1 MSSSSA
7 ASLTE
12 HFGSLD
18 DPRIE
23 RTKRHELIDI
33 LTIALCGAIAGADS
47 WVDVEAFGRRKEGW
61 LRKML
66 ELPNG
71 IPSHDTFGRVF
82 ARLDAEQFERCFTEW
97 VLAVSEVLQGDV
109 VAIDGKAVRRSHDR
123 YVGKGAIH
131 MVSAWAC
138 ASGVVL
144 GQTSVDRR
152 SNEITAIP
160 RLLQMLAV
168 EGCIVTIDA
177 MGCQREIAS
186 KILKEEADYVLAVKR
201 NQLLLHEGMVDVF
214 DLIRNSG
221 LDDIDHDYHETVD
234 AGHGRVETRRC
245 WTVSDLGN
253 VKYVDEYRRWP
264 GLTTL
269 AMVEGERQVG
279 DKTTVE
285 ARYYISSLPNDAS
298 ALLSAV
304 RSHWSIE
311 NQLHWSLDVTF
322 NEDGSRVRSGN
333 GAENFSVLRRMAL
346 NLLKAEKSTKRS
358 LAGKRKDAAW
368 DNDYLLKVLAQ

>member
-1 MSSSSA
+1 MASGT

-12 HFGSLD
+12 HFGSLV
-18 DPRIE
+18 DPRID
-23 RTKRHELIDI
+23 RTKRHNLMDI
-33 LTIALCGAIAGADS
+33 VTIALCGVIAGADS
-47 WVDVEAFGRRKEGW
+47 WVDVEAFGKRKAEW

-66 ELPNG
+66 DLPNG

-82 ARLDAEQFERCFTEW
+82 AQLDAQQFERCFTEW
-97 VLAVSEVLQGDV
+97 VLAVREVLQGDV
-109 VAIDGKAVRRSHDR
+109 VAIDGKRVRRSHDR
-123 YVGKGAIH
+123 YIGKDAIH
-131 MVSAWAC
+131 MVSAWAS
-138 ASGVVL
+138 ASGVAL
-144 GQTSVDRR
+144 GQTRVDGR

-160 RLLQMLAV
+160 RLLEMLQV

-177 MGCQREIAS
+177 MGCQKEVAS
-186 KILKEEADYVLAVKR
+186 KILEERADYVLAVKR
-201 NQLLLHEGMVDVF
+201 NQGRLHEGVADVF
-214 DLIRNSG
+214 DLARKSG
-221 LDDIDHDYHETVD
+221 FDSLDHDYHETVD

-245 WTVSDLGN
+245 WTVSDPGN
-253 VKYVDEYRRWP
+253 VRYVDEYGQWP

-269 AMVEGERQVG
+269 VMVEGERIVG
-279 DKTTVE
+279 GKTTVE
-285 ARYYISSLPNDAS
+285 SRYYISSLPNDAS
-298 ALLSAV
+298 VLLNAV

-368 DNDYLLKVLAQ
+368 DNDYLFKVLAQ

>member
-1 MSSSSA
+1 MASDT

-12 HFGSLD
+12 HFGSLV
-18 DPRIE
+18 DPRID
-23 RTKRHELIDI
+23 RTKRHNLMDI
-33 LTIALCGAIAGADS
+33 VTIALCGVIAGADS
-47 WVDVEAFGRRKEGW
+47 WVDVEAFGKRKAEW

-66 ELPNG
+66 DLPNG

-82 ARLDAEQFERCFTEW
+82 SKLDAQQFERCFTEW
-97 VLAVSEVLQGDV
+97 VLAVREVLQGDV
-109 VAIDGKAVRRSHDR
+109 VAIDGKRVRRSHDR
-123 YVGKGAIH
+123 YIGKDALH
-131 MVSAWAC
+131 MVSAWAS
-138 ASGVVL
+138 ASGVAL
-144 GQTSVDRR
+144 GQTRVDGR

-160 RLLQMLAV
+160 RLLKMLQV

-177 MGCQREIAS
+177 MGCQKEVAS
-186 KILKEEADYVLAVKR
+186 KILEERADYVLAVKR
-201 NQLLLHEGMVDVF
+201 NQGRLHEDVHDIF
-214 DLIRNSG
+214 DLARKSG
-221 LDDIDHDYHETVD
+221 FDSLDHDYHETVN

-245 WTVSDLGN
+245 WAVSDLDHIR
-253 VKYVDEYRRWP
+253 YVDDGGQWP

-269 AMVEGERQVG
+269 VMVEGERLVG
-279 DKTTVE
+279 GMTTVE
-285 ARYYISSLPNDAS
+285 SRYYISSLPNDAS
-298 ALLSAV
+298 VLLNAV

-346 NLLKAEKSTKRS
+346 NLLKAEKTTRRS
-358 LAGKRKDAAW
+358 LTGKQKDAAW

>member
-1 MSSSSA
+1 MASYT

-12 HFGSLD
+12 HFGSLV
-18 DPRIE
+18 DPRID
-23 RTKRHELIDI
+23 RTKRHNLMDI
-33 LTIALCGAIAGADS
+33 ITIALCGVIAGADS
-47 WVDVEAFGRRKEGW
+47 WVDVEAFGKRKVEW

-66 ELPNG
+66 DLPNG

-82 ARLDAEQFERCFTEW
+82 AKLDAQQFERCFTEW
-97 VLAVSEVLQGDV
+97 VLAVREVLQGDV
-109 VAIDGKAVRRSHDR
+109 VAIDGKRVRRSHDR
-123 YVGKGAIH
+123 YIGKDAIH
-131 MVSAWAC
+131 MVGAWAS
-138 ASGVVL
+138 ASGVAL
-144 GQTSVDRR
+144 GQTRVDGR

-160 RLLQMLAV
+160 RLLEMLQV

-177 MGCQREIAS
+177 MGCQKEVAS
-186 KILKEEADYVLAVKR
+186 KILEERADYVLAVKR
-201 NQLLLHEGMVDVF
+201 NQGRLHEGVADVF
-214 DLIRNSG
+214 DLARKSG
-221 LDDIDHDYHETVD
+221 FDSLDHDYHETVN

-245 WTVSDLGN
+245 WAVSDLDHIR
-253 VKYVDEYRRWP
+253 YVDDGGQWP

-269 AMVEGERQVG
+269 AMVEGERIVG
-279 DKTTVE
+279 GKTTVE
-285 ARYYISSLPNDAS
+285 SRYYISSLPNDAS
-298 ALLSAV
+298 VLLNAV

-346 NLLKAEKSTKRS
+346 NLLKAEKTTRRS

-368 DNDYLLKVLAQ
+368 DNDYLFKVLAQ

>member
-1 MSSSSA
+1 MASDT

-12 HFGSLD
+12 HFGSLV
-18 DPRIE
+18 DPRID
-23 RTKRHELIDI
+23 RTKRHNLMDI
-33 LTIALCGAIAGADS
+33 VTIALCGVIAGADS
-47 WVDVEAFGRRKEGW
+47 WVDVEAFGRRKAEW

-66 ELPNG
+66 NLPNG

-82 ARLDAEQFERCFTEW
+82 AKLDAQQFERCFTEW
-97 VLAVSEVLQGDV
+97 VLAVREVLQGDV
-109 VAIDGKAVRRSHDR
+109 VAIDGKRVRRSHDR
-123 YVGKGAIH
+123 YIGKDAIH
-131 MVSAWAC
+131 MVSAWAS
-138 ASGVVL
+138 ASGVAL
-144 GQTSVDRR
+144 GQTKVDGR

-160 RLLQMLAV
+160 RLLEMLQV

-177 MGCQREIAS
+177 MGCQKEVAS
-186 KILKEEADYVLAVKR
+186 KILEERADYVLAVKK
-201 NQLLLHEGMVDVF
+201 NQGRLHEDVHDTF
-214 DLIRNSG
+214 DLARKSG
-221 LDDIDHDYHETVD
+221 FDSLDHDYHETIN

-245 WTVSDLGN
+245 WAVSDLDHIR
-253 VKYVDEYRRWP
+253 YVDDDGQWP
-264 GLTTL
+264 GLNTL
-269 AMVEGERQVG
+269 VMVEGERLVG
-279 DKTTVE
+279 GKTTVE
-285 ARYYISSLPNDAS
+285 SRYYISSLPNDAS
-298 ALLSAV
+298 VLLNAV

-333 GAENFSVLRRMAL
+333 GPENFSVLRRMAL

>member
-1 MSSSSA
+1 MASDT

-12 HFGSLD
+12 HFGSLV
-18 DPRIE
+18 DPRID
-23 RTKRHELIDI
+23 RTKRHNLMDI
-33 LTIALCGAIAGADS
+33 VTIALCGVIAGADS
-47 WVDVEAFGRRKEGW
+47 WVDVEAFGRRKSDW

-66 ELPNG
+66 NLPNG

-82 ARLDAEQFERCFTEW
+82 AKLDAQQFERCFTEW
-97 VLAVSEVLQGDV
+97 VLAVREVLQGDV
-109 VAIDGKAVRRSHDR
+109 VAIDGKRVRRSHDR
-123 YVGKGAIH
+123 YIGKDAIH
-131 MVSAWAC
+131 MVSAWAS
-138 ASGVVL
+138 ASGVAL
-144 GQTSVDRR
+144 GQTKVDGR

-160 RLLQMLAV
+160 RLLEMLQV

-177 MGCQREIAS
+177 MGCQKEVAS
-186 KILKEEADYVLAVKR
+186 KILEERADYVLAVKK
-201 NQLLLHEGMVDVF
+201 NQGRLHEDVHDTF
-214 DLIRNSG
+214 DLARKSG
-221 LDDIDHDYHETVD
+221 FDSLDHDYHETIN

-245 WTVSDLGN
+245 WAVSDLDHIR
-253 VKYVDEYRRWP
+253 YVDDDGQWP
-264 GLTTL
+264 GLNTL
-269 AMVEGERQVG
+269 VMVEGERLVG
-279 DKTTVE
+279 GKTTVE
-285 ARYYISSLPNDAS
+285 SRYYISSLPNDAS
-298 ALLSAV
+298 VLLNAV

>member
-1 MSSSSA
+1 MESGT

-12 HFGSLD
+12 HFGSLV
-18 DPRIE
+18 DPRID
-23 RTKRHELIDI
+23 RTKRHNLMDI
-33 LTIALCGAIAGADS
+33 VTIALCGVIAGADS
-47 WVDVEAFGRRKEGW
+47 WVDVEAFGKRKAEW

-66 ELPNG
+66 DLPNG

-82 ARLDAEQFERCFTEW
+82 AKLDAQQFERCFTEW
-97 VLAVSEVLQGDV
+97 VLAVREVLQGDV
-109 VAIDGKAVRRSHDR
+109 VAIDGKRVRRSHDR
-123 YVGKGAIH
+123 YIGKDAIH
-131 MVSAWAC
+131 MVGAWAS
-138 ASGVVL
+138 ASGVAL
-144 GQTSVDRR
+144 GQTRVDGR

-160 RLLQMLAV
+160 RLLEMLQV

-177 MGCQREIAS
+177 MGCQKEVAS
-186 KILKEEADYVLAVKR
+186 KILEERADYVLAVKR
-201 NQLLLHEGMVDVF
+201 NQGRLHEGVADVF
-214 DLIRNSG
+214 DLARKSG
-221 LDDIDHDYHETVD
+221 FDSLDHDYHETVD

-245 WTVSDLGN
+245 WAVSDLDHIR
-253 VKYVDEYRRWP
+253 YVDDGGQWP

-269 AMVEGERQVG
+269 VMVEGERIVG
-279 DKTTVE
+279 GKTTVE
-285 ARYYISSLPNDAS
+285 SRYYISNLPNDAS
-298 ALLSAV
+298 VLLNAV

-333 GAENFSVLRRMAL
+333 GAESFSVLRRMAL

-368 DNDYLLKVLAQ
+368 DNDYLFKVLAQ

>member
-1 MSSSSA
+1 MASSGT

-12 HFGSLD
+12 HFGSLV
-18 DPRIE
+18 DPRID
-23 RTKRHELIDI
+23 RTKRHNLMDI
-33 LTIALCGAIAGADS
+33 VTIALCGVIAGADS
-47 WVDVEAFGRRKEGW
+47 WVDVEAFGRRKAEW

-66 ELPNG
+66 DLPNG

-82 ARLDAEQFERCFTEW
+82 ARLDAQQFERCFTEW
-97 VLAVSEVLQGDV
+97 VLAVREVLQGDV
-109 VAIDGKAVRRSHDR
+109 VAIDGKRMRRSHDR
-123 YVGKGAIH
+123 YIGKDAVH
-131 MVSAWAC
+131 MVSAWAS
-138 ASGVVL
+138 ASGVAL
-144 GQTSVDRR
+144 GQTRVDGR

-160 RLLQMLAV
+160 RLLEMLQV

-177 MGCQREIAS
+177 MGCQKEVAS
-186 KILKEEADYVLAVKR
+186 KILEERADYVLAVKR
-201 NQLLLHEGMVDVF
+201 NQGRLHEDVHDIF
-214 DLIRNSG
+214 DLARKSG
-221 LDDIDHDYHETVD
+221 FDSLDHDYHETIN

-245 WTVSDLGN
+245 WAVSDLDHIR
-253 VKYVDEYRRWP
+253 YVDDGGQWP

-269 AMVEGERQVG
+269 VMVEGERCVG
-279 DKTTVE
+279 NKTTVE
-285 ARYYISSLPNDAS
+285 SRYYISSLPNDAS
-298 ALLSAV
+298 VLLNAV

-368 DNDYLLKVLAQ
+368 DNDYLLKVLTQ

>member
-1 MSSSSA
+1 MASDT

-12 HFGSLD
+12 HFGSLV
-18 DPRIE
+18 DPRID
-23 RTKRHELIDI
+23 RTKRHNLMDI
-33 LTIALCGAIAGADS
+33 VTIALCGVIAGADS
-47 WVDVEAFGRRKEGW
+47 WVDVEAFGRRKAEW

-66 ELPNG
+66 NLPNG

-82 ARLDAEQFERCFTEW
+82 AKLDAQQFERCFTEW
-97 VLAVSEVLQGDV
+97 VLTVREVLQGDV
-109 VAIDGKAVRRSHDR
+109 VAIDGKRVRRSHDR
-123 YVGKGAIH
+123 YIGKDAIH
-131 MVSAWAC
+131 MVSAWAS
-138 ASGVVL
+138 ASGVAL
-144 GQTSVDRR
+144 GQTKVDGR

-160 RLLQMLAV
+160 RLLEMLQV

-177 MGCQREIAS
+177 MGCQKEVAS
-186 KILKEEADYVLAVKR
+186 KILEERADYVLAVKK
-201 NQLLLHEGMVDVF
+201 NQGRLHEDVHDTF
-214 DLIRNSG
+214 DLARKSG
-221 LDDIDHDYHETVD
+221 FDSLDHDYHETIN

-245 WTVSDLGN
+245 WAVSDLDHIR
-253 VKYVDEYRRWP
+253 YVDDDGQWP
-264 GLTTL
+264 GLNTL
-269 AMVEGERQVG
+269 VMVEGERLVG
-279 DKTTVE
+279 GKTTVE
-285 ARYYISSLPNDAS
+285 SRYYISSLPNDAS
-298 ALLSAV
+298 VLLNAV

-333 GAENFSVLRRMAL
+333 GPENFSVLRRMAL

>member
-1 MSSSSA
+1 MASDT

-12 HFGSLD
+12 HFGSLV
-18 DPRIE
+18 DPRID
-23 RTKRHELIDI
+23 RTKRHNLMDI
-33 LTIALCGAIAGADS
+33 VTIALCGVIAGADS
-47 WVDVEAFGRRKEGW
+47 WVDVEAFGRRKADW

-66 ELPNG
+66 NLPNG

-82 ARLDAEQFERCFTEW
+82 AKLDAQQFERCFTEW
-97 VLAVSEVLQGDV
+97 VLAVREVLQGDV
-109 VAIDGKAVRRSHDR
+109 VAIDGKRVRRSHDR
-123 YVGKGAIH
+123 YIGKDAIH
-131 MVSAWAC
+131 MVSAWAS
-138 ASGVVL
+138 ASGVAL
-144 GQTSVDRR
+144 GQTRVDGR

-160 RLLQMLAV
+160 RLLEMLQV

-177 MGCQREIAS
+177 MGCQKEVAS
-186 KILKEEADYVLAVKR
+186 KILEERADYVLAVKR
-201 NQLLLHEGMVDVF
+201 NQGRLHEDVHDTF
-214 DLIRNSG
+214 DLARKSGFNS
-221 LDDIDHDYHETVD
+221 LDHDYHETVN

-245 WTVSDLGN
+245 WAVSDLDHIR
-253 VKYVDEYRRWP
+253 YVDGDGQWP
-264 GLTTL
+264 GLNTL
-269 AMVEGERQVG
+269 VMVEGERLVG
-279 DKTTVE
+279 GKTTVE
-285 ARYYISSLPNDAS
+285 SRYYISSLPNDAS
-298 ALLSAV
+298 ALLNAV

-368 DNDYLLKVLAQ
+368 DNEYLLKVLAQ

>member
-1 MSSSSA
+1 MDNSSP

-12 HFGSLD
+12 HFSSLD
-18 DPRIE
+18 DPRID

-61 LRKML
+61 LRSML

-82 ARLDAEQFERCFTEW
+82 AKLDAEQFERCFTEW

-138 ASGVVL
+138 ASGVTL
-144 GQTSVDRR
+144 GQISVDRR

-160 RLLQMLAV
+160 RLLEMLAV

-186 KILKEEADYVLAVKR
+186 KILEEEADYVLAVKR
-201 NQLLLHEGMVDVF
+201 NQVLLHEGVVDVF
-214 DLIRNSG
+214 DLIRNSCF
-221 LDDIDHDYHETVD
+221 DDIDHDYHETVD

-253 VKYVDEYRRWP
+253 VRYVDEYRRWP

-269 AMVEGERQVG
+269 AMVEGERRIG
-279 DKTTVE
+279 DKTTME
-285 ARYYISSLPNDAS
+285 SRYYISSLPNDAS

>member
-1 MSSSSA
+1 MASYT

-12 HFGSLD
+12 HFGSLV
-18 DPRIE
+18 DPRID
-23 RTKRHELIDI
+23 RTKRHNLMDI
-33 LTIALCGAIAGADS
+33 ITIALCGVIAGADS
-47 WVDVEAFGRRKEGW
+47 WVDVEAFGKRKVEW

-66 ELPNG
+66 DLPNG

-82 ARLDAEQFERCFTEW
+82 AKLDAQQFERCFTEW
-97 VLAVSEVLQGDV
+97 VLAVREVLQGDV
-109 VAIDGKAVRRSHDR
+109 VAIDGKRVRRSHDR
-123 YVGKGAIH
+123 YIGKDAIH
-131 MVSAWAC
+131 MVGAWAS
-138 ASGVVL
+138 ASGVAL
-144 GQTSVDRR
+144 GQTRVDGR

-160 RLLQMLAV
+160 RLLEMLQV

-177 MGCQREIAS
+177 MGCQKEVAS
-186 KILKEEADYVLAVKR
+186 KILEERADYVLAVKR
-201 NQLLLHEGMVDVF
+201 NQGRLHEDVHDIF
-214 DLIRNSG
+214 DLARKSG
-221 LDDIDHDYHETVD
+221 FDSLDHDYHETVN

-245 WTVSDLGN
+245 WAVSDLDHIR
-253 VKYVDEYRRWP
+253 YVDDGGQWP

-269 AMVEGERQVG
+269 VMVEGERIVG
-279 DKTTVE
+279 GKTTVE
-285 ARYYISSLPNDAS
+285 SRYYISSLPNDAS
-298 ALLSAV
+298 VLLNAV

-346 NLLKAEKSTKRS
+346 NLLKAEKTTRRS

-368 DNDYLLKVLAQ
+368 DNDYLFKVLAQ

>member
-1 MSSSSA
+1 MASDTV
-7 ASLTE
+7 SLTE
-12 HFGSLD
+12 HFGSLV
-18 DPRIE
+18 DPRID
-23 RTKRHELIDI
+23 RTKRHNLMDI
-33 LTIALCGAIAGADS
+33 VTIALCGVIAGADS
-47 WVDVEAFGRRKEGW
+47 WVDVEAFGKRKVEW

-66 ELPNG
+66 DLPNG

-82 ARLDAEQFERCFTEW
+82 AKLDAQQFERCFTEW
-97 VLAVSEVLQGDV
+97 VLAVREVLQGDV
-109 VAIDGKAVRRSHDR
+109 VAIDGKRVRRSHDR
-123 YVGKGAIH
+123 YIGKDAIH
-131 MVSAWAC
+131 MVSAWAS
-138 ASGVVL
+138 ASGVAL
-144 GQTSVDRR
+144 GQTRVDGR

-160 RLLQMLAV
+160 RLLEMLQV

-177 MGCQREIAS
+177 MGCQKEVAS
-186 KILKEEADYVLAVKR
+186 KILEERADYVLAVKR
-201 NQLLLHEGMVDVF
+201 NQGRLHKDVHDLF
-214 DLIRNSG
+214 DLARKSG
-221 LDDIDHDYHETVD
+221 FDSLDHDYHETVN

-245 WTVSDLGN
+245 WAVSDLDHIR
-253 VKYVDEYRRWP
+253 YVDDGGQWP

-269 AMVEGERQVG
+269 VMVEGERLVG
-279 DKTTVE
+279 GMTTVE
-285 ARYYISSLPNDAS
+285 SRYYISSLPNDAS
-298 ALLSAV
+298 VLLNAV

-346 NLLKAEKSTKRS
+346 NLLKAEKTTRRS

>member
-1 MSSSSA
+1 MASDT

-12 HFGSLD
+12 HFGSLV
-18 DPRIE
+18 DPRID
-23 RTKRHELIDI
+23 RTKRHNLMDI
-33 LTIALCGAIAGADS
+33 VTIALCGVIAGADS
-47 WVDVEAFGRRKEGW
+47 WVDVEAFGRRKSDW

-66 ELPNG
+66 NLPNG

-82 ARLDAEQFERCFTEW
+82 AKLDAQQFERCFTEW
-97 VLAVSEVLQGDV
+97 VLAVREVLQGDV
-109 VAIDGKAVRRSHDR
+109 VAIDGKRVRRSHDR
-123 YVGKGAIH
+123 YIGKDAIH
-131 MVSAWAC
+131 MVSAWAS
-138 ASGVVL
+138 ASGVAL
-144 GQTSVDRR
+144 GQTKVDGR

-160 RLLQMLAV
+160 RLLEMLQV

-177 MGCQREIAS
+177 MGCQKEVAS
-186 KILKEEADYVLAVKR
+186 KILEERADYVLAVKK
-201 NQLLLHEGMVDVF
+201 NQGRLHEDVHDTF
-214 DLIRNSG
+214 DLARKSG
-221 LDDIDHDYHETVD
+221 FDSLDHDYHETVN

-245 WTVSDLGN
+245 WAVADLDRIR
-253 VKYVDEYRRWP
+253 YVDDDGQWP
-264 GLTTL
+264 GLNTL
-269 AMVEGERQVG
+269 VMVEGERLVG

-285 ARYYISSLPNDAS
+285 SRYYISSLPNDAS
-298 ALLSAV
+298 VLLNAV

>member
-1 MSSSSA
+1 MASYT

-12 HFGSLD
+12 HFGSLV
-18 DPRIE
+18 DPRID
-23 RTKRHELIDI
+23 RTKRHNLMDI
-33 LTIALCGAIAGADS
+33 ITIALCGVIAGADS
-47 WVDVEAFGRRKEGW
+47 WVDVEAFGKRKVEW

-66 ELPNG
+66 DLPNG

-82 ARLDAEQFERCFTEW
+82 AKLDAQQFERCFTEW
-97 VLAVSEVLQGDV
+97 VLAVREVLQGDV
-109 VAIDGKAVRRSHDR
+109 VAIDGKRVRRSHDR
-123 YVGKGAIH
+123 YIGKDAIH
-131 MVSAWAC
+131 MVGAWAS
-138 ASGVVL
+138 ASGVAL
-144 GQTSVDRR
+144 GQTRVDGR

-160 RLLQMLAV
+160 RLLEMLQV

-177 MGCQREIAS
+177 MGCQKEVAS
-186 KILKEEADYVLAVKR
+186 KILEERADYVLAVKR
-201 NQLLLHEGMVDVF
+201 NQGRLHEGVADVF
-214 DLIRNSG
+214 DLARKSG
-221 LDDIDHDYHETVD
+221 FDSLDHDYHETVN

-245 WTVSDLGN
+245 WAVSDLDHIR
-253 VKYVDEYRRWP
+253 YVDDGGQWP

-269 AMVEGERQVG
+269 VMVEGERIVG
-279 DKTTVE
+279 GKTTVE
-285 ARYYISSLPNDAS
+285 SRYYISSLPNDAS
-298 ALLSAV
+298 VLLNAV

-346 NLLKAEKSTKRS
+346 NLLKAEKTTRRS

-368 DNDYLLKVLAQ
+368 DNDYLFKVLAQ